1 METSANLAGGS
12 PVALVTGAGV
22 RLGRSIAIGLA
33 EAGYDLVVHY
43 RASSEGAREVAELA
57 RGRGRRAAIVGADLA
72 DPSAPRRLAD
82 EVRER
87 AGRLDLLVNSASSF
101 HRAELMAVDVSEWD
115 RVMAV
120 NLRAPFLLVRE
131 TVDLLRA
138 AGGSVINIVDLS
150 ALQPWTS
157 HPVHSV
163 AKAGLLHLTRVM
175 ARSLAPEVRVSAVA
189 PGKVLLPAHYG
200 EAEAERA
207 RRRVPLG
214 RIGTPGDVVE
224 AVRFLARA
232 DYVTGEVVVVDGGA
246 RWGVGDPVDGAGGG

>member
-1 METSANLAGGS
+1 MDTSANPASGS

-22 RLGRSIAIGLA
+22 RVGRSIAIGLA

-43 RASSEGAREVAELA
+43 RNSREGAREVAELA
-57 RGRGRRAAIVGADLA
+57 RRRGRRAAIVGADLA
-72 DPSAPRRLAD
+72 HPSAPRRLAD
-82 EVRER
+82 EVREW

-101 HRAELMAVDVSEWD
+101 HRAELMNVEVHEWD

-138 AGGSVINIVDLS
+138 AEGSVVNILDLS
-150 ALQPWTS
+150 ALQPWTG

-207 RRRVPLG
+207 RRRVPLR

-246 RWGVGDPVDGAGGG
+246 RWGVGEPVDDAGGG